1 MIVKS
6 LYTKFAVTTI
16 LIMLLS
22 GLLAFMFSNFYYQQ
36 QLKPYNDEKNTT
48 IALDIVKNIE
58 SEENIQLDS
67 YLENISAVGY
77 QILLTDEG
85 GDMQFYGAPFRKENL
100 SNETIDYVLKGE
112 IYHGIAEFPHETF
125 VTGFF
130 ANELRNTI
138 GVPLQHNNKLYA
150 MFIRPDI
157 KLLFNEMH
165 ILFAW
170 LLALTI
176 ILSIIL
182 VFFSTKFLINPIS
195 KLTAATE
202 ELSEGNFSVQLEI
215 DRADEIGT
223 LAKSFTNMTH
233 QIEKLDDMKNEFISN
248 ISHDIQSPLSNIKG
262 YANLLEKDTLSDDEK
277 ADYVSII
284 NNEIDRLSSLTK
296 QLLLLASLDR
306 EEGLLKKSTYLLS
319 DQLKDVIFNYQ
330 WLIHEKEIMISYS
343 LPDIY
348 IHGDSSMLYNVW
360 ENLLTNAIKYNQAE
374 GRIDVSIHET
384 EEDVEVRFE
393 DTGIGLSEEVKERIF
408 DRFYRGDPARTKTVE
423 GTGLGL
429 SIVASIIDLHGG
441 HIDVESEENVGS
453 TVTVT
458 IPKKG

>member
-58 SEENIQLDS
+58 SEENIQLDN

-77 QILLTDEG
+77 QVLLTDEG

-100 SNETIDYVLKGE
+100 SDETINYVLKGE
-112 IYHGIAEFPHETF
+112 IYHGIAQFPHETF

-202 ELSEGNFSVQLEI
+202 ELSEGNFSIQLEI

-384 EEDVEVRFE
+384 EEDVEVRFK

-408 DRFYRGDPARTKTVE
+408 DRFYRGDPARTKAVE

-429 SIVASIIDLHGG
+429 SIVSSIVTLHDGS
-441 HIDVESEENVGS
+441 INIQSEENIGS
-453 TVTVT
+453 TFIVSL
-458 IPKKG
+458 PKK

>member
-1 MIVKS
+1 
-6 LYTKFAVTTI
+6 
-16 LIMLLS
+16 MLLS

-138 GVPLQHNNKLYA
+138 GVPLQHNNKSYA
-150 MFIRPDI
+150 MFIRSDI

-202 ELSEGNFSVQLEI
+202 ELSEGNFSIQLEI

-262 YANLLEKDTLSDDEK
+262 YANLLEKDTLSADEK
-277 ADYVSII
+277 TDYVSII

-306 EEGLLKKSTYLLS
+306 EEGLLKKSTY
-319 DQLKDVIFNYQ
+319 
-330 WLIHEKEIMISYS
+330 
-343 LPDIY
+343 
-348 IHGDSSMLYNVW
+348 
-360 ENLLTNAIKYNQAE
+360 
-374 GRIDVSIHET
+374 
-384 EEDVEVRFE
+384 
-393 DTGIGLSEEVKERIF
+393 
-408 DRFYRGDPARTKTVE
+408 
-423 GTGLGL
+423 
-429 SIVASIIDLHGG
+429 
-441 HIDVESEENVGS
+441 
-453 TVTVT
+453 
-458 IPKKG
+458 

>member
-77 QILLTDEG
+77 QVLLTDEG

-138 GVPLQHNNKLYA
+138 GVPLQHNNKSYA

-202 ELSEGNFSVQLEI
+202 ELSEGNFSIQLEI

-441 HIDVESEENVGS
+441 HIDVDSEENVGS